1 MAQDHLTE
9 RKLRR
14 LLVAGAAGFIGS
26 HFVKLLRRT
35 RPEVEIVVLD
45 KLTYAGN
52 PANLAELEGTEG
64 YRFVRGDIADG
75 EMVDHLAG
83 QVDAI
88 VNFAAETHVDRSLLD
103 PFAFVLTDVLGTGVL
118 AEAAR
123 KHGHEVFLLV
133 STDEVYGD
141 VADGRSR
148 EADAFRPRSPYSA
161 SKAGGELLAWSYH
174 ASHGLPLIVTRGSNN
189 YGPNQFPEKIV
200 PLFITNAID
209 GMELPIY
216 GDGSA
221 VRDYIYV
228 EDHCRG
234 IDAALHHGTLGE
246 AYNLGTGVETS
257 GNEVAAAVV
266 DLMGID
272 PAKVER
278 VVDRAG
284 HDYRYAVEVGKAKE
298 DLGWSAEVGFRD
310 GMERT
315 VAWYRENERWWRPLR
330 NGDYWEFYK
339 RNYRALRAT

>member
-1 MAQDHLTE
+1 VAEDPLTD

-52 PANLAELEGTEG
+52 PANLAELEGTPG

-103 PFAFVLTDVLGTGVL
+103 PFAFVITDVLGTGVL

-141 VADGRSR
+141 VANGRSR
-148 EADAFRPRSPYSA
+148 EDDAFRPRSPYSA
-161 SKAGGELLAWSYH
+161 SKAGGELLAWSYE

-234 IDAALHHGTLGE
+234 IDAALHRGAVGA
-246 AYNLGTGVETS
+246 AYNLGTGTETS
-257 GNEVAAAVV
+257 GNDVAAAVV
-266 DLMGID
+266 ELTGLD
-272 PAKVER
+272 PANVRR

-284 HDYRYAVEVGKAKE
+284 HDYRYALDVSKSKD
-298 DLGWSAEVGFRD
+298 DLGWSAEVSFKE

-315 VAWYRENERWWRPLR
+315 VRWYRENETWWRPLR
-330 NGDYWEFYK
+330 NGEYWEFYK
-339 RNYRALRAT
+339 RNYRALDK

>member
-1 MAQDHLTE
+1 MKE
-9 RKLRR
+9 RQLKR
-14 LLVAGAAGFIGS
+14 LLVCGAAGFIGS

-35 RPEVEIVVLD
+35 RPEIEITVLD

-52 PANLAELEGTEG
+52 PANLAELEGTAG

-103 PFAFVLTDVLGTGVL
+103 PFAFVVTDVLGTGVL

-141 VADGRSR
+141 VAEGRSQ
-148 EADAFRPRSPYSA
+148 ETDAFRPRSPYSA
-161 SKAGGELLAWSYH
+161 SKAGGELLAWSYQI
-174 ASHGLPLIVTRGSNN
+174 SHGLPLIVTRGSNN

-200 PLFITNAID
+200 PLFITNALD

-234 IDAALHHGTLGE
+234 IDAALYRGAPGE
-246 AYNLGTGVETS
+246 AYNLGTGTETS

-266 DLMGID
+266 ELTGLEE
-272 PAKVER
+272 AKVSR
-278 VVDRAG
+278 VLDRAG
-284 HDYRYAVEVGKAKE
+284 HDYRYALDVRKAAE
-298 DLGWSAEVGFRD
+298 ELGWSAEVGFRE

-315 VAWYRENERWWRPLR
+315 VRWYRENERWWRPLR
-330 NGDYWEFYK
+330 NGEYWEFYK
-339 RNYRALRAT
+339 QNYRPVEVP

>member
-1 MAQDHLTE
+1 VKE
-9 RKLRR
+9 RSPRR
-14 LLVAGAAGFIGS
+14 LLVAGGAGFIGS
-26 HFVKLLRRT
+26 NFVRLLRAT
-35 RPEVEIVVLD
+35 RPEVEITVLD

-52 PANLAELEGTEG
+52 PANLRDLEGKAG
-64 YRFVRGDIADG
+64 YRFVRGDICDG

-133 STDEVYGD
+133 STDEVYGH
-141 VADGRSR
+141 VPDGRSK
-148 EADAFRPRSPYSA
+148 EEDAFRPRSPYSA
-161 SKAGGELLAWSYH
+161 SKAGGELLARSYVESF
-174 ASHGLPLIVTRGSNN
+174 ALPLVVTRGSNN
-189 YGPNQFPEKIV
+189 YGPNQFPEKII
-200 PLFITNAID
+200 PLFITNALD
-209 GMELPIY
+209 GLKLPLY

-221 VRDYIYV
+221 VRDYVHV

-234 IDAALHHGTLGE
+234 IDLALRRGRPGA

-257 GNEVAAAVV
+257 GREVAATVVELTGLDESAV
-266 DLMGID
+266 
-272 PAKVER
+272 EH

-284 HDYRYAVEVGKAKE
+284 HDYRYAIDVERARE
-298 DLGWSAEVGFRD
+298 ELGWSATVGFRE

-315 VAWYRENERWWRPLR
+315 VRWYRENQAWWRPLR
-330 NGDYWEFYK
+330 SGEYWEFYK
-339 RNYRALRAT
+339 RNYKPLPVQ

>member
-1 MAQDHLTE
+1 MKE
-9 RKLRR
+9 RQLRR
-14 LLVAGAAGFIGS
+14 LLVCGAAGFIGS

-35 RPEVEIVVLD
+35 RPEVEITVLD

-52 PANLAELEGTEG
+52 PANLVELEGTAG

-103 PFAFVLTDVLGTGVL
+103 PFAFVVTDVLGTGVL

-141 VADGRSR
+141 VTEGRSR
-148 EADAFRPRSPYSA
+148 ETDAFRPRSPYSA
-161 SKAGGELLAWSYH
+161 SKAGGELLAWSYQV
-174 ASHGLPLIVTRGSNN
+174 SHGLPLIVTRGSNN

-200 PLFITNAID
+200 PLFITNALD

-234 IDAALHHGTLGE
+234 IDAALHRGVPGE
-246 AYNLGTGVETS
+246 AYNLGTGTETS

-266 DLMGID
+266 ELTGLEE
-272 PAKVER
+272 AKVSR

-284 HDYRYAVEVGKAKE
+284 HDYRYALNVHKAAE
-298 DLGWSAEVGFRD
+298 ELGWSAEVGFRE

-315 VAWYRENERWWRPLR
+315 VRWYRENESWWRPLR

-339 RNYRALRAT
+339 QNYRPVEVP

>member
-1 MAQDHLTE
+1 VAQDHLIQ
-9 RKLRR
+9 RRLGR

-35 RPEVEIVVLD
+35 RPEVEIIVLD

-52 PANLAELEGTEG
+52 PANLAELEGTPG

-103 PFAFVLTDVLGTGVL
+103 PFAFVITDVLGTGVL

-123 KHGHEVFLLV
+123 KHGHEIFLLV
-133 STDEVYGD
+133 STDEVYGE

-148 EADAFRPRSPYSA
+148 EGDAFRPRSPYSA
-161 SKAGGELLAWSYH
+161 SKAGGELLASSYQV
-174 ASHGLPLIVTRGSNN
+174 SHGLPLIVTRGSNN
-189 YGPNQFPEKIV
+189 YGPNQFPEKII

-234 IDAALHHGTLGE
+234 IDAALHRGAVGE
-246 AYNLGTGVETS
+246 AYNLGTGLETS

-266 DLMGID
+266 ELMGVD
-272 PAKVER
+272 PARVQR

-284 HDYRYAVEVGKAKE
+284 HDYRYALDVSKARDE
-298 DLGWSAEVGFRD
+298 LGWSAEVGFRE

-315 VAWYRENERWWRPLR
+315 VDWYRANESWWRPLR
-330 NGDYWEFYK
+330 SGEYWDFYK
-339 RNYRALRAT
+339 RNYRALHIK

>member
-1 MAQDHLTE
+1 VSE
-9 RKLRR
+9 RSFRR
-14 LLVAGAAGFIGS
+14 LLVCGAAGFIGS

-35 RPEVEIVVLD
+35 RPEIEITVLD

-52 PANLAELEGTEG
+52 PANLAELEGTAG
-64 YRFVRGDIADG
+64 YQFVRGDIADG

-103 PFAFVLTDVLGTGVL
+103 PFAFVITDVLGTGVL

-123 KHGHEVFLLV
+123 KHGHEAFLLV

-141 VADGRSR
+141 VAEGRSR
-148 EADAFRPRSPYSA
+148 ETDAFRPRSPYSA

-174 ASHGLPLIVTRGSNN
+174 VSHGLPLIVTRGSNN

-234 IDAALHHGTLGE
+234 IDAALHRGSVGE
-246 AYNLGTGVETS
+246 AYNLGTGAETS

-266 DLMGID
+266 ELTGLD
-272 PAKVER
+272 PAR
-278 VVDRAG
+278 VSRVMDRAG
-284 HDYRYAVEVGKAKE
+284 HDYRYALDVGKAKAE
-298 DLGWSAEVGFRD
+298 LDWSAEVGFRE
-310 GMERT
+310 GMELT
-315 VAWYRENERWWRPLR
+315 VRWYRENERWWRPLR
-330 NGDYWEFYK
+330 NGEYWEFYQ
-339 RNYRALRAT
+339 RNYKPAESG

>member
-1 MAQDHLTE
+1 VAQDHLTE
-9 RKLRR
+9 RKFGR

-35 RPEVEIVVLD
+35 RPEVEITVLD

-52 PANLAELEGTEG
+52 PANLAELEGTPG
-64 YRFVRGDIADG
+64 YRFVRGDVADG

-103 PFAFVLTDVLGTGVL
+103 PFAFVITDVLGTGVL

-141 VADGRSR
+141 VAGGRSR
-148 EADAFRPRSPYSA
+148 EGDPFRPRSPYSA
-161 SKAGGELLAWSYH
+161 SKAGGELLASSYQV
-174 ASHGLPLIVTRGSNN
+174 SHGLPLIVTRGSNN
-189 YGPNQFPEKIV
+189 YGPNQFPEKII

-234 IDAALHHGTLGE
+234 IDAALHRGAVGE

-266 DLMGID
+266 ELMGVD
-272 PAKVER
+272 PARVQR

-284 HDYRYAVEVGKAKE
+284 HDYRYALDVSKAKVE
-298 DLGWSAEVGFRD
+298 LGWSAEVGFRE

-315 VAWYRENERWWRPLR
+315 VGWYRANESWWRPLR
-330 NGDYWEFYK
+330 SGEYWDFYK
-339 RNYRALRAT
+339 RNYRALDIK